1 MSKVYR
7 ITPKAIHR
15 TNNTV
20 LTPEMEIIVTLER
33 HTSDPFY
40 NGAKEIK
47 AMYMDRYG
55 FDYER
60 ANATKSWFD
69 YERLD

>member
-1 MSKVYR
+1 M
-7 ITPKAIHR
+7 
-15 TNNTV
+15 
-20 LTPEMEIIVTLER
+20 LTQEMEIIVTLER

-60 ANATKSWFD
+60 ANATKAWFD

>member
-7 ITPKAIHR
+7 IIPKTTKR

-20 LTPEMEIIVTLER
+20 LTPEMEIIVTLD
-33 HTSDPFY
+33 HHSSDPFY

-47 AMYMDRYG
+47 AMYMERYG
-55 FDYER
+55 YDYER
-60 ANATKSWFD
+60 AYASKAWFD

>member
-7 ITPKAIHR
+7 ITPKATHR

-47 AMYMDRYG
+47 AMYMNRYG

-60 ANATKSWFD
+60 ANATKAWFD

>member
-7 ITPKAIHR
+7 ITPKATHR

-33 HTSDPFY
+33 HSSDPFY

-60 ANATKSWFD
+60 ENATKAWFD